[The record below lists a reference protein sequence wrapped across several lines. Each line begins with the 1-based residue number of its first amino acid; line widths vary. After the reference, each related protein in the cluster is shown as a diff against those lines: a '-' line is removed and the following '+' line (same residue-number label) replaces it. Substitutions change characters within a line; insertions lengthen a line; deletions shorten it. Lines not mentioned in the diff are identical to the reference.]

1 MTVDEARK
9 IVADFD
15 ENQGITDEELR
26 RHWKIVRDTTLRSQ
40 M

>member
-15 ENQGITDEELR
+15 ENQM
-26 RHWKIVRDTTLRSQ
+26 SQ
-40 M
+40 HQLWCMMNNAYPQ